1 MAKHGKPK
9 TGKAPKKFFI
19 TLVILLC
26 VAAAA
31 VGGYYLLKHFTGKEV
46 NVYPVEDLSMNYA
59 WATEAQTDGRVTT
72 DRIQSV
78 YISET
83 QQITEIYVE
92 EGQAIAIG
100 DPILAFD
107 TTLSELELDRQAIKV
122 SQLELDIR
130 EQEEKLA
137 EIDTYKIGSPSYN
150 EPVYDNSYS
159 EDLIIPA
166 YLPYYQKGVGTA
178 TDPMVYLW
186 NDDCTYDTAFM
197 ASLVALSAELKAAQ
211 NPPEDTD
218 TPAGDT
224 DPPAEDTDTPAED
237 TDTPAEDTDTPA
249 EDADPPAEDTDPP
262 VEDTNPPTEDTDT
275 PAGDADPP
283 VEDTDPPAGDTD
295 TPAGDVP
302 NASEEQKNPYVYVV
316 FEVRDSDAI
325 NGTVLRNWEMAILMN
340 EDGTWSFQIVEPVYE
355 PAEDASSGYVPEV
368 YVDDTVYYSASEIA
382 QMKAETKQKIIDLK
396 LELKMA
402 ELEYDRLSYE
412 LSNGIVYSTVDGVVK
427 NLRDPEIALAENE
440 PVVLVSGGGGYY
452 ITAALSEMELASM
465 AVGDTVTIQSW
476 ENYTTIEDAAIVEIS
491 EYPDETGQY
500 WHYSEGNQNVSLYP
514 FTVFVSEDA
523 SLREG
528 EWVTITYTPGGEET
542 EGFYVEVPF
551 IREENGKSYVYTPGK
566 DGRLEKRFVAT
577 GGNLWGSYIKILDG
591 LTTED
596 YIAFPYG
603 RSVEE
608 GAKTRIAGID
618 ELYSY

>member
-9 TGKAPKKFFI
+9 TGKAPKKLFV

-26 VAAAA
+26 AAAA
-31 VGGYYLLKHFTGKEV
+31 ATGGYYLLKHFTGKEV

-72 DRIQSV
+72 DKIQSV

-92 EGQAIAIG
+92 EGQTVAVG

-107 TTLSELELDRQAIKV
+107 TTLSELELDRQSIKV
-122 SQLELDIR
+122 AQLELDIR
-130 EQEEKLA
+130 DAEDKLA
-137 EIDTYKIGSPSYN
+137 EINTYKVGSPSYN
-150 EPVYDNSYS
+150 TPTYDNSYS
-159 EDLIIPA
+159 EDLVIPNT
-166 YLPYYQKGVGTA
+166 LPYYQKGVGTA
-178 TDPMVYLW
+178 EDPMVYLW
-186 NDDCTYDTAFM
+186 NDGCTYDGAFIS
-197 ASLVALSAELKAAQ
+197 SLVALSAELKAAQ
-211 NPPEDTD
+211 QPETPEATAPPVEETAPPAEETVPPDEETPPTTTGETDPPEET
-218 TPAGDT
+218 TPPTEDPE
-224 DPPAEDTDTPAED
+224 PPAEDPDT
-237 TDTPAEDTDTPA
+237 
-249 EDADPPAEDTDPP
+249 
-262 VEDTNPPTEDTDT
+262 PTEDTPDGSQE
-275 PAGDADPP
+275 PYDP
-283 VEDTDPPAGDTD
+283 
-295 TPAGDVP
+295 
-302 NASEEQKNPYVYVV
+302 YIYVV
-316 FEVRDSDAI
+316 FEVRDSDAV
-325 NGTVLRNWEMAILMN
+325 NGTVLRCWEMAILMN
-340 EDGTWSFQIVEPVYE
+340 EDGTWIFQILEPVYE
-355 PAEDASSGYVPEV
+355 PEEDASASAPEI
-368 YVDDTVYYSASEIA
+368 YVDNSVYYSASEIA

-427 NLRDPEIALAENE
+427 TLRAPETALAENE

-476 ENYTTIEDAAIVEIS
+476 ENYTAVDAAITEIS

-514 FTVFVSEDA
+514 FTVFVDEDA
-523 SLREG
+523 NLREG
-528 EWVTITYTPGGEET
+528 EWVTITYTPGGEDT

-551 IREENGKSYVYTPGK
+551 IREENGKNYVFTPGE

-608 GAKTRIAGID
+608 GAKTRIAEID